1 MVHSFNYPARIK
13 LNNVA
18 LFGEKESIDTIHDD
32 LLLLRII
39 KDVSFSYLS
48 INQKE
53 NYTLVSLTRYRETV
67 PRFVIILPYQYQDK
81 FIDYLSHC
89 SEENPDKTF
98 DFHYSHPTLLDALP
112 AIDINVQVWDA
123 IDSNNLQRIRRV
135 LKSPLQLPILSDD
148 IENTTHLGQDSTSS
162 NNRHTSHIRICFHS

>member
-32 LLLLRII
+32 LFLLRII

-48 INQKE
+48 FSKE
-53 NYTLVSLTRYRETV
+53 RYLLVSLSRYKEKNHK
-67 PRFVIILPYQYQDK
+67 FVIVIPGEYEEK
-81 FIDYLSHC
+81 FVSCLFSTISGQNI
-89 SEENPDKTF
+89 SF

-112 AIDINVQVWDA
+112 AIDISVQEQDVNGN
-123 IDSNNLQRIRRV
+123 NNLHTIRK
-135 LKSPLQLPILSDD
+135 LLQFPLQLPILSDD
-148 IENTTHLGQDSTSS
+148 IENKHSFDDCNSDT
-162 NNRHTSHIRICFHS
+162 NVFHTSHIRICFHS